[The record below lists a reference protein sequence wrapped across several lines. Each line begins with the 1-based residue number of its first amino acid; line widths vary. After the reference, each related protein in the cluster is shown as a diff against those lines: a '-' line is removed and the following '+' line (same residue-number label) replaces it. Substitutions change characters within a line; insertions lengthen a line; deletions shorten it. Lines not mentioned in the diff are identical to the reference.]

1 MPTNNM
7 TRRVDAVE
15 SSLTADELEAASAR
29 LEAERPR
36 VAALVN
42 ALFERLSDDQLEVLA
57 TCKAWSD
64 PVPSAIIASV
74 ITEEDERR
82 IMALPERGPNA

>member
-1 MPTNNM
+1 MPTNNL

-42 ALFERLSDDQLEVLA
+42 LLVERLDDDQLGVLA
-57 TCKAWSD
+57 SHKVWTD
-64 PVPSAIIASV
+64 PIPKAIIAAV

-82 IMALPERGPNA
+82 IAALPERGRDA